1 MKKTDQDMTFPPS
14 LLEDLQT
21 SGSGFDVLRYI
32 GLPELFGGET
42 ATLLYFMGRKLAR
55 HFTFNE
61 LDDIYNAFERL
72 GWGKLE
78 LVKEKR
84 KELVFSL
91 MDDAIVRRLKTTLP
105 IDFRLEAG
113 FLAEA
118 VNMAFDKSA
127 ECMDEINF
135 KIHTVQ
141 LSVLY
146 TS

>member
-1 MKKTDQDMTFPPS
+1 MKKINEGNGFPPS
-14 LLEDLQT
+14 LLEDLHS
-21 SGSGFDVLRYI
+21 SGSAYDVLRYI

-42 ATLLYFMGRKLAR
+42 HILLYFMGRKLAR

-91 MDDAIVRRLKTTLP
+91 MDDSIARKLTSALP
-105 IDFRLEAG
+105 VDFRLEAG

-118 VNMAFDKSA
+118 VHMAFDKSA
-127 ECMDEINF
+127 ECMDDINF
-135 KIHTVQ
+135 KIHSVRLT
-141 LSVLY
+141 VLY

>member
-1 MKKTDQDMTFPPS
+1 MTFPPS

>member
-21 SGSGFDVLRYI
+21 TGSGFDVLRYI

-91 MDDAIVRRLKTTLP
+91 MDDAIVRRLKTNLP

>member
-1 MKKTDQDMTFPPS
+1 MTFPPS

-21 SGSGFDVLRYI
+21 TGSGFDVLRYI

-42 ATLLYFMGRKLAR
+42 STLLYFMGRKLAR
-55 HFTFNE
+55 HFAFNE

-91 MDDAIVRRLKTTLP
+91 MDDAIVRKLKSPLP